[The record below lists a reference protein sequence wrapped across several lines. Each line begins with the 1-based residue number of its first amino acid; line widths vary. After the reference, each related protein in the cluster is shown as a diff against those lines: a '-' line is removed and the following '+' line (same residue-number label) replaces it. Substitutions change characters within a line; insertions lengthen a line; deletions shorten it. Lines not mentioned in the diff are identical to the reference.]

1 MALSQENED
10 QWSRRLI
17 SLLDFG
23 EVWEAAEPE
32 IRLNTQT
39 PKSKPVPSLSAAAA
53 MTLTED
59 ELLTNWLPHPSS

>member
-1 MALSQENED
+1 MFHSHSNLSDKPERTVALSQENED

-32 IRLNTQT
+32 MRLNTQT
-39 PKSKPVPSLSAAAA
+39 PKSKQTNTNLFPV
-53 MTLTED
+53 
-59 ELLTNWLPHPSS
+59 